1 MKKFRPFQ
9 QARWVNKIYA
19 KELCGQTD
27 YSGSD
32 REDELKE
39 GKAGRKKA
47 G

>member
-1 MKKFRPFQ
+1 MKKLRPFQ
-9 QARWVNKIYA
+9 QARWVSKIYA

-32 REDELKE
+32 AEDELKE
-39 GKAGRKKA
+39 DKAGRKKT